1 MRPRYSLVELQIIHK
16 WLCKYPS
23 NYQEGFR
30 KAIVEIQET
39 TGIERTLCSIRSSFY
54 TSNLFKEYFNTN
66 PIQGLHTINTLVEI
80 NRKNCMNKQGV
91 THPDLHQVNIQP
103 LGIVNRTQN
112 QVSIRMQTASFTIGN
127 IIITG
132 ENIEINTL

>member
-1 MRPRYSLVELQIIHK
+1 
-16 WLCKYPS
+16 
-23 NYQEGFR
+23 
-30 KAIVEIQET
+30 
-39 TGIERTLCSIRSSFY
+39 
-54 TSNLFKEYFNTN
+54 
-66 PIQGLHTINTLVEI
+66 
-80 NRKNCMNKQGV
+80 MNKQGV

-127 IIITG
+127 IVITG